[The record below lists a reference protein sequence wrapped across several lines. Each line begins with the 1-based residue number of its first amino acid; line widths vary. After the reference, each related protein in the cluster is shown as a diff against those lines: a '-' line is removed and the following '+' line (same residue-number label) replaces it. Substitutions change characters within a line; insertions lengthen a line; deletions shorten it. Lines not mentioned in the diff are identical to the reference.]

1 MGIIALVGPKNTLTF
16 FTKKNKIKGS
26 AFYFSGMM
34 MIILGWPMFTLGGF
48 VLQVFGIFLL
58 F

>member
-1 MGIIALVGPKNTLTF
+1 MGIIALVGPKNTISF

-26 AFYFSGMM
+26 AFYFAGMI
-34 MIILGWPMFTLGGF
+34 MIILGYPMFTLGGF
-48 VLQVFGIFLL
+48 LLQTFGIFLL